1 MPRQTA
7 ICLPDCNCIKGTY
20 MTQKLYD
27 QNVYLAEF
35 TAEVEEIRQEKDGYA
50 VLLNQTAFFP
60 EGGGQSADEGT
71 VDGIEVLDVKEE
83 GGLIWHYMKEAP
95 KGKKVNCAVNFT
107 VRFRRMQ
114 SHTGEHILSGIATTL
129 HGCHNV
135 GFHIGREDMT
145 VDYDMPLSEQQIR
158 NLEWLSNKAIYEN
171 RSVRAYYPEKDA
183 LASLPYRSK
192 KEIDGAVRLVEI
204 DGIDLCACCAPH
216 VAKTG
221 EVGVLRIVS
230 FEKYKGGVRLHIHCG
245 YEALEDAIKK
255 EADLRA
261 MSVLLSAKVDQ
272 LPEALERLLAENNAL
287 KKKNADLRTAL
298 LAKMIETAK
307 PEQGNIMCFMEEMDA
322 AGMRQYVNNCLQ
334 NCSKFCGFFAGNDE
348 KGYTFTLSAA
358 PAVSLPACAA
368 SLREK
373 LGAKCGGSPQMINGT
388 VCATKD
394 AIVSFFSSLTIE

>member
-1 MPRQTA
+1 
-7 ICLPDCNCIKGTY
+7 

-27 QNVYLAEF
+27 QNAYLAEF
-35 TAEVEEIRQEKDGYA
+35 TAEVQEIRQEKDGYA
-50 VLLNQTAFFP
+50 VLLNKTAFFP

-71 VDGIEVLDVKEE
+71 IDGIEVLDVKEE
-83 GGLIWHYMKEAP
+83 GDLIWHYIKELP
-95 KGKKVNCAVNFT
+95 KGKEVSCAVNFA

-135 GFHIGREDMT
+135 GFHIGSEDMT
-145 VDYDMPLSEQQIR
+145 VDYDMPLSESQIR
-158 NLEWLSNKAIYEN
+158 NLEWLANQAIYEN
-171 RSVRAYYPEKDA
+171 RAVRAYYPEKEA

-255 EADLRA
+255 ETDLHA
-261 MSVLLSAKVDQ
+261 MSVLLSAKIDQ
-272 LPEALERLLAENNAL
+272 LPEALERLIAENNAL

-298 LAKMIETAK
+298 LGKMIETAK
-307 PEQGNIMCFMEEMDA
+307 PDQGSIMCFMEEMDA
-322 AGMRQYVNNCLQ
+322 AGMRQYVNNCLH

-388 VCATKD
+388 VRATKD
-394 AIVSFFSSLTIE
+394 AIVSFFSSLTL

>member
-1 MPRQTA
+1 
-7 ICLPDCNCIKGTY
+7 

-27 QNVYLAEF
+27 QNAYLAEF
-35 TAEVEEIRQEKDGYA
+35 TAEVQEIRQEKDGYA

-60 EGGGQSADEGT
+60 EGGGQSADVG
-71 VDGIEVLDVKEE
+71 VIDGNEVFNVKEE
-83 GGLIWHYMKEAP
+83 NGQIWHYMNNPPAKKAVN
-95 KGKKVNCAVNFT
+95 GKVNFD

-129 HGCHNV
+129 YGCQNV
-135 GFHIGREDMT
+135 GFHIGSEDMT
-145 VDYDMPLSEQQIR
+145 VDYDMPLSESQIR

-171 RSVRAYYPEKDA
+171 RPVRAYYPAKEA
-183 LASLPYRSK
+183 LASLSYRSK
-192 KEIDGAVRLVEI
+192 KEINGAVRLVEI
-204 DGIDLCACCAPH
+204 EGIDLCACCAPH

-245 YEALEDAIKK
+245 YKALEDAIKK

-261 MSVLLSAKVDQ
+261 MSVLLSAKIDQ
-272 LPEALERLLAENNAL
+272 LPEALERLIAENNAL

-298 LAKMIETAK
+298 LAKMIETAT
-307 PEQGNIMCFMEEMDA
+307 PEQGSIMCFMEEMDT

-334 NCSKFCGFFAGNDE
+334 KCTKFCGFFTGNDE

-358 PAVSLPACAA
+358 PSVSLPACATA
-368 SLREK
+368 LREM

-394 AIVSFFSSLTIE
+394 AIVSFFSSLTL